1 MLSTEEHLDRW
12 EAAVAFFELVRV
24 PLVRG
29 VDVGVL
35 YPKGTKT
42 FGNLKM

>member
-12 EAAVAFFELVRV
+12 EAAVAFFELDVAFFELVRV

-29 VDVGVL
+29 VNVGVL
-35 YPKGTKT
+35 
-42 FGNLKM
+42 